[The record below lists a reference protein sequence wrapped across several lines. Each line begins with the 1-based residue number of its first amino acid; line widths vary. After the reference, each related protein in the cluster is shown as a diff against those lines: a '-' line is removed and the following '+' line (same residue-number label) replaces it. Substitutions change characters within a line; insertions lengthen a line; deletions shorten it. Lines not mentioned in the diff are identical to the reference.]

1 MDALS
6 STLCSSDR
14 CSFPR
19 IPKTPP
25 TTKPPPPPQ
34 PNFKSKP
41 NLPLPATI
49 THTSN
54 ALLSASAKSRPLDQT
69 LSLLRLLPS
78 RDTLTWNTALS
89 ACLRHRRP
97 IAALRLFQ
105 QMLLQPSEPDE
116 LTLRSVLDASLA
128 AGDLRLLLQ
137 LHAHIAKKRFE
148 SAVVNARLMGAYC
161 ELGLIDFARGVFDGY
176 PRESVAYTVMSN
188 GYVKAGR
195 YEDALL
201 LFVEMLE
208 RDGVDVD
215 GYSFTCALR
224 ASAGIRCLLVGRQI
238 HAQLVKVSN
247 GGDVFVGT
255 ALVDMYVKCGERGFA
270 EKAFADISEP
280 SVVSWNAL
288 MTGGE
293 LESRDALALFFR
305 MRDLGVRP
313 DRVTFACLLRAC
325 KSDVGIGLVQQMHCL
340 VVKSGEVEIDV
351 YIGGA
356 LFKMYVDQGCV
367 CEARRVFHE
376 MGDKDT
382 LAYNF
387 AIEGCLHNGYR
398 SEAVNLFHEALD
410 IGLQI
415 NEATFTS
422 LMVGVGCL
430 TAGKQLHCLA
440 VKFGFCNGENSEFIA
455 SALIRMYAEF
465 LCLDDAIRLFERIQ
479 SPDVVTWTSLI
490 TGYSQNGESREA
502 LNLYKLMLLNELA
515 VRPNNYTFASVLRS
529 CEAEEGKQ
537 IHAQIVKS
545 GESDLYISNGLLD
558 MYAKCGYIEAAEILF
573 NRMSNRDLPS
583 WNAMITS
590 LARHGYAE
598 AAINVFHEL
607 LSCDKMA
614 PNHITFMGLLSAC
627 NHRGLVDDGYR
638 YFGLIEKPTIDHY
651 ACLIDLVGRTGRL
664 KEARDL
670 LERMPFEPNELIW
683 SSVLSAS
690 SIHGDVEMAE
700 YSAKHLLELNPTD
713 SGTYVTLSN
722 VYAAAKK
729 WDEVKRIRK
738 LMKDHSVRKVP
749 GCSWLMVNGN
759 THLFSVTN
767 GI

>member
-1 MDALS
+1 MDTLS
-6 STLCSSDR
+6 STLCSSDH

-25 TTKPPPPPQ
+25 TTKPPPPQ
-34 PNFKSKP
+34 LNFKSKP

-97 IAALRLFQ
+97 IAALRFFQ

-128 AGDLRLLLQ
+128 TGDLRLLLQ
-137 LHAHIAKKRFE
+137 LHAHIAKKRIE
-148 SAVVNARLMGAYC
+148 SAVANTRLMGAYWK
-161 ELGLIDFARGVFDGY
+161 LGLIDFAREVFDGY
-176 PRESVAYTVMSN
+176 PQRESVAYTVMSN
-188 GYVKAGR
+188 GYMKAGR

-208 RDGVDVD
+208 RDGADVD

-224 ASAGIRCLLVGRQI
+224 ASAGIWCLLVGRQI

-255 ALVDMYVKCGERGFA
+255 ALVDMYVKCGERGFP
-270 EKAFADISEP
+270 EKAFADILEP
-280 SVVSWNAL
+280 NVVSWNAL

-293 LESRDALALFFR
+293 LESGDALALFSR

-325 KSDVGIGLVQQMHCL
+325 KSDVGIGLVQQMHGL
-340 VVKSGEVEIDV
+340 VAKSGEVEIDV

-356 LFKMYVDQGCV
+356 LFKMYIDQGCV

-382 LAYNF
+382 LAYNL
-387 AIEGCLHNGYR
+387 AIEGCLHNGYG
-398 SEAVNLFHEALD
+398 SEV
-410 IGLQI
+410 
-415 NEATFTS
+415 
-422 LMVGVGCL
+422 
-430 TAGKQLHCLA
+430 
-440 VKFGFCNGENSEFIA
+440 
-455 SALIRMYAEF
+455 
-465 LCLDDAIRLFERIQ
+465 
-479 SPDVVTWTSLI
+479 P
-490 TGYSQNGESREA
+490 
-502 LNLYKLMLLNELA
+502 
-515 VRPNNYTFASVLRS
+515 PNNYTFASVLRS

-545 GESDLYISNGLLD
+545 GAKVESDLYISNGLLD

-573 NRMSNRDLPS
+573 NRMSNRDLPL

-598 AAINVFHEL
+598 AAINMFHEL

-683 SSVLSAS
+683 SSLLSAS

-700 YSAKHLLELNPTD
+700 YSGEHLLELNPKD

-722 VYAAAKK
+722 VYAAAQK